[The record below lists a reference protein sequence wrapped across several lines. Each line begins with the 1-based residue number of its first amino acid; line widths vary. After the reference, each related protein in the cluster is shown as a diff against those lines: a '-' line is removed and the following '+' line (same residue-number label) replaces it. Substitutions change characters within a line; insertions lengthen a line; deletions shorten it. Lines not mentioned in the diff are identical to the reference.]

1 MGAVKLIA
9 VASAK
14 GILEMEKNQRYIAAS
29 ATDDLAICSLIDLV
43 FKLLIPEF
51 NIHGKMK
58 ITAKK
63 DRKKIICDKLKSCE
77 RYFTKVFRRAKFN
90 DAKSIHKA
98 DFILDD
104 IFKIYFIIY
113 NMDVRKKVYKNP
125 EEALSGLLFD
135 GMTIMSGGFGV
146 CGLPRKSDTS
156 FKR

>member
-1 MGAVKLIA
+1 MNLLFFIFSFKKITAQIAPNMGAVKLIA

-63 DRKKIICDKLKSCE
+63 GSKKK
-77 RYFTKVFRRAKFN
+77 
-90 DAKSIHKA
+90 
-98 DFILDD
+98 
-104 IFKIYFIIY
+104 
-113 NMDVRKKVYKNP
+113 
-125 EEALSGLLFD
+125 
-135 GMTIMSGGFGV
+135 
-146 CGLPRKSDTS
+146 
-156 FKR
+156 